1 MCHRSSP
8 SRAFASGSQALWAG
22 VASLLLGSP
31 AALADESPSLLT
43 DPFQVALGTFIITSE
58 PTIQLKGDTSN
69 GDKVDFDE
77 ALGGGDSQRI
87 RLDSHWRFADR
98 HKVKLIAF
106 DMSRDNSKTFDRD
119 IEWGGD
125 VYPVGAKVDSE
136 FSFTVIEV
144 AYEYAFMRRD
154 NFELDASFGLHY
166 TDISSSLKAKVEA
179 SGGTLTEDISNSA
192 SVAAPLPA
200 FGLRGIWDLSH
211 NFWLDATAQFFALS
225 IDQYDGNLQDY
236 RVLVT
241 WQPQDMAGHRPRVQP
256 VLGRR
261 RRRHEQLRW
270 LARLDLQR
278 PDAFLQRFVLIPDPF
293 AAPADD

>member
-1 MCHRSSP
+1 MCHASSTLRT
-8 SRAFASGSQALWAG
+8 RAPGLATVSAG
-22 VASLLLGSP
+22 VAMLLLGSP
-31 AALADESPSLLT
+31 AAFADESPSLLT
-43 DPFQVALGTFIITSE
+43 DPFQVALGTFVITSE

-87 RLDSHWRFADR
+87 RLDSHWRFAER

-136 FSFTVIEV
+136 FSFTVIEA
-144 AYEYAFMRRD
+144 AYEYAFWRRD
-154 NFELDASFGLHY
+154 NYELDASFGLHY
-166 TDISSSLKAKVEA
+166 TDLSSSLKAKVEA

-192 SVAAPLPA
+192 SVAAPLPVI
-200 FGLRGIWDLSH
+200 GLRGIWDLSH

-225 IDQYDGNLQDY
+225 IDEYDGNLQDY

-241 WQPQDMAGHRPRVQP
+241 WQPKTW
-256 VLGRR
+256 LGVGLGYNRFSIDVDVD
-261 RRRHEQLRW
+261 
-270 LARLDLQR
+270 ASNFNGSLDWTYSGPMLFYS
-278 PDAFLQRFVLIPDPF
+278 ASF
-293 AAPADD
+293 